1 MGDRV
6 LMQCII
12 QKTGVYGPVIYG
24 HWCGNDAPKI
34 IAATKAQMIGRGGDV
49 EYFSARLVQQ
59 VCARNP
65 KGNIGVGIWNAT
77 GILTAAD
84 SQGDAGVILI
94 DVDTGEVKTL
104 GGYLNRMSFKVP
116 VESEA

>member
-12 QKTGVYGPVIYG
+12 KKTGVFGPVIYG
-24 HWCGNDAPKI
+24 HWCGSDAPAI
-34 IAATKAQMIGRGGDV
+34 IAATKAQMIGHAGDV

-59 VCARNP
+59 VCATDPN
-65 KGNIGVGIWNAT
+65 GNTGAGIWNAT
-77 GILTAAD
+77 GILTADD

-94 DVDTGEVKTL
+94 DVDTGAVETL
-104 GGYLNRMSFKVP
+104 GGYLDRTSFKVP
-116 VESEA
+116 AEGEV